1 MVPKKYVHAS
11 IFPFFFLSTNNQYR
25 YVFVRYQKMLSNILT
40 NILSGFTRRF
50 EMLPYFHIWE
60 WERKQELKDEL
71 KHWSS
76 ITVLMVWL
84 LVPEIKAE
92 IVSSATSLVTVFSL
106 IKSSFVAHKYITHF
120 WNLNEILETQMSTS

>member
-71 KHWSS
+71 KALKLNYSFDGV
-76 ITVLMVWL
+76 ITGTWNKGRNSFFGNF
-84 LVPEIKAE
+84 P
-92 IVSSATSLVTVFSL
+92 SNSLFSD
-106 IKSSFVAHKYITHF
+106 
-120 WNLNEILETQMSTS
+120 